1 MKPAPDTDEE
11 TYAPPPKGKV
21 LCGLIFV
28 PDLDLGVVLHAL
40 ERRWGEVEFISRR
53 FPFDYTRYYEQ
64 EMGSPLFRRL
74 VTFREE
80 AEQDSLPRMK
90 WEAKR
95 VERSCVS
102 KTGGRRVN
110 IDPGLLLPERLV
122 LATTKPCAHRPYL
135 LRGIYADLTL
145 VYHKRSYQSL
155 PWTYPDYA
163 SKPAIQILN
172 TLRER
177 HILQKRAARR
187 GWIE

>member
-1 MKPAPDTDEE
+1 MKPAPVAEEE

-21 LCGLIFV
+21 FCGVIFV
-28 PDLDLGVVLHAL
+28 PDLDLSVVLQTL
-40 ERRWGEVEFISRR
+40 ERTWGEVEFISKR
-53 FPFDYTRYYEQ
+53 FPFDSTRYYEK
-64 EMGSPLFRRL
+64 EMGSPLFRKF

-80 AEQDSLPRMK
+80 AEQDVLPRMK

-95 VERSCVS
+95 VERSCLRA
-102 KTGGRRVN
+102 TGGRRVN

-135 LRGIYADLTL
+135 LRGIFVDLTL
-145 VYHKRSYQSL
+145 MYHKKSYQSL

-163 SKPAIQILN
+163 SSQTIRIMNA
-172 TLRER
+172 LRER